1 MLEQRLVVFDEGT
14 ASHTAQLEEIWFLIA
29 GSSQKPPPI
38 KPVGGAPAKE
48 TRQEL
53 ERDWGYLGFQRG
65 DCPQSD
71 LRGVGMLGL
80 HCLLYYS
87 RHHTAMVSS
96 LVEAYNRRNLS
107 YPFAA
112 AGINIVQVSPFVK
125 LQFRLWEIPGSNS
138 GAGRLLSSSAISA
151 VGGDED
157 LYVYI
162 HKKPSEGGRV

>member
-1 MLEQRLVVFDEGT
+1 MSNVRCIHQLHRRLWPMLEQRLVVFDEGT

-38 KPVGGAPAKE
+38 KSVEGAPAKGSG
-48 TRQEL
+48 QEL
-53 ERDWGYLGFQRG
+53 ERDWGFLGFQRG

-87 RHHTAMVSS
+87 KYHTAMASS

-112 AGINIVQVSPFVK
+112 AGINIVQVSACQTPVPR
-125 LQFRLWEIPGSNS
+125 LRNLGFRF
-138 GAGRLLSSSAISA
+138 
-151 VGGDED
+151 
-157 LYVYI
+157 
-162 HKKPSEGGRV
+162 